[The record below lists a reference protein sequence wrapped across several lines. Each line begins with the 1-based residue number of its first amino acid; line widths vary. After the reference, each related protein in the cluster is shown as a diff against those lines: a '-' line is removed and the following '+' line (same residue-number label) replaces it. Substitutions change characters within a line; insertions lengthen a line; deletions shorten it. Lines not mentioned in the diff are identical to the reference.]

1 MTNRELYFF
10 FQNERDE
17 EITDKDIIEI
27 LLYVNNFSS
36 YTDLIL
42 SFDNECKD
50 ENNAK
55 NLFNRVNNGEFLA
68 YLINKTNFKD
78 LDIYVDKSTLIPRI
92 ETSELIDK
100 AIEYIKKLN
109 IKHDEIADICTG
121 SGIIALFLKKEFK
134 NSKVYASDIHEDT
147 LNVAKKNFS
156 DNNLEIETFIGD
168 KTKPFLENDIKLDVL
183 ISNPP
188 YVKNMDD
195 IDEKVKN
202 NEPLD
207 AIYTPK
213 GIEFYEDFF
222 INEERLM
229 NEKYFMAFEINY
241 DQEEELTKLIEKYL
255 KNVYYK
261 FEKDFYGL
269 PRMLFIAK
277 GYEL

>member
-27 LLYVNNFSS
+27 LLYVNDFNS

-42 SFDNECKD
+42 FFDNECKD
-50 ENNAK
+50 ENKAK
-55 NLFNRVNNGEFLA
+55 EIFKRILNGEFLA
-68 YLINKTNFKD
+68 YIINKTNFKD
-78 LDIYVDKSTLIPRI
+78 IDIYVDKSTLIPRI

-100 AIEYIKKLN
+100 SIKYIKELN
-109 IKHDEIADICTG
+109 IKHDKIADICTG
-121 SGIIALFLKKEFK
+121 SGIIALFLKKEF
-134 NSKVYASDIHEDT
+134 NDSIVYASDIHEDT

-156 DNNLEIETFIGD
+156 DNNLKIETFIGD
-168 KTKPFLENDIKLDVL
+168 KTEPFLKNNIKLDVL

-213 GIEFYEDFF
+213 GYEFYEDFF
-222 INEERLM
+222 KNAENLM
-229 NEKYFMAFEINY
+229 NDKFFMAFEMNY
-241 DQEEELTKLIEKYL
+241 DQENELTILIEKYL

-269 PRMLFIAK
+269 PRMLFISK